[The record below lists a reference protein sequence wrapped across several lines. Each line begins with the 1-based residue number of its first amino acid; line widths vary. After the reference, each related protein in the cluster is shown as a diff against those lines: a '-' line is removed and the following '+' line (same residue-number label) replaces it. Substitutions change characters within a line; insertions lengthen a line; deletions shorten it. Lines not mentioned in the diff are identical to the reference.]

1 MKRFVDAIRLV
12 AVSPEAVLA
21 LIPFAIYAYVPALA
35 DVLIKPMKD
44 GIGFGLAAVGIPLAM
59 LAFNYKEGFELLSP
73 SGGRRVLLEW
83 PDYFMLKSRVVAA
96 LAWCTI
102 GALGGIVAVWMV
114 ANDFLPRLAIAILV
128 AGILAASA
136 STATIALARFT
147 SREILGE

>member
-12 AVSPEAVLA
+12 VVSPEAVLA
-21 LIPFAIYAYVPALA
+21 LIPFAIHAYMPALA

-73 SGGRRVLLEW
+73 SGERRVLLEW

-96 LAWCTI
+96 LSWCTI
-102 GALGGIVAVWMV
+102 GAFAGIVAVWMV